1 MWNWGWGVGRGQ
13 TPRVL
18 LRVESMKHLTAGRAW
33 VVSLHQ
39 SHSWQSSVEKWPLTI
54 SIIFVCI
61 SAQDFNPLKSP
72 FTCPLLCASTQTSG
86 SNALGFHSWSG
97 AYSLLHKKQRL
108 EGNDNSLLGVSM
120 VSDMSKTSIHHHHR
134 TDKQEFS
141 RWRETL
147 CHSEKRGQKLLGWL
161 RSLFGFFHNIFLEKN
176 KWNSWSTQ
184 LKVTK
189 VQKSMLHLLK
199 KNLSMTRE

>member
-13 TPRVL
+13 TPRVH

-54 SIIFVCI
+54 SVIFVCI
-61 SAQDFNPLKSP
+61 SPQDFNPLKSP
-72 FTCPLLCASTQTSG
+72 FACPLLCASTQTSG

-108 EGNDNSLLGVSM
+108 EGNYNSLLGVSM

-161 RSLFGFFHNIFLEKN
+161 RSLFGFFHNIFLEKKQMKFLVN
-176 KWNSWSTQ
+176 PTESYQST
-184 LKVTK
+184 KEHVAFIK
-189 VQKSMLHLLK
+189 E
-199 KNLSMTRE
+199 NFEYD